1 VTATASVEIVGA
13 KEAIKA
19 LGKIDKDLRKQF
31 NADAKQIAQ
40 PLITLAA
47 SRYPDAP
54 LSGMNRNWTQGS
66 KKLFPY
72 TKAKAVKGLK
82 VKFSTRRN
90 DANVIYV
97 TQSDPGA
104 VVLEVAGRGKAT
116 LLSENLSARI
126 SRILWP
132 SAEQTLPSIQAE
144 LRALVLRV
152 IATVNK
158 GMK

>member
-13 KEAIKA
+13 KDALKA
-19 LGKIDKDLRKQF
+19 LGKIDKQLRKQF

-40 PLITLAA
+40 PLISLAA

-54 LSGMNRNWTQGS
+54 LSGMNRKWAQGG
-66 KKLFPY
+66 KQLFPY
-72 TKAKAVKGLK
+72 SRAKAVKGLK
-82 VKFSTRRN
+82 IKFSTRRN

-104 VVLEVAGRGKAT
+104 VVLEVAGRGKST
-116 LLSENLSARI
+116 LLSENLSARTN
-126 SRILWP
+126 RILWP
-132 SAEQTLPSIQAE
+132 SAEQALPSIQSE

-152 IATVNK
+152 ISTVNK
-158 GMK
+158 GMN

>member
-1 VTATASVEIVGA
+1 MTATASIEIVGA

-19 LGKIDKDLRKQF
+19 LSKIDKDLRKQF

-40 PLITLAA
+40 PLISLAA
-47 SRYPDAP
+47 SRYPDTP
-54 LSGMNRNWTQGS
+54 LSGMNRNWTQNG
-66 KKLFPY
+66 KKLFSY

-90 DANVIYV
+90 DSNVIYV

-104 VVLEVAGRGKAT
+104 VVLETAGRGKNT
-116 LLSENLSARI
+116 LLSENLRAKTNRV
-126 SRILWP
+126 LWP
-132 SAEQTLPSIQAE
+132 SAEQALPSIQAE

-152 IATVNK
+152 IARVNQEIK
-158 GMK
+158 

>member
-1 VTATASVEIVGA
+1 MTATASIEIVGA

-40 PLITLAA
+40 PLVSLAG
-47 SRYPDAP
+47 SRYPDTP
-54 LSGMNRNWTQGS
+54 LSGMSRNWTQGN
-66 KKLFPY
+66 KKIFPY

-97 TQSDPGA
+97 TQSDAGA
-104 VVLEVAGRGKAT
+104 VVLETAGRGKNT
-116 LLSENLSARI
+116 LLSENLRARTN
-126 SRILWP
+126 RILWP
-132 SAEQTLPSIQAE
+132 AAEQALPSIQGE

-152 IATVNK
+152 ITKVNQELK
-158 GMK
+158 

>member
-1 VTATASVEIVGA
+1 MTATARVQIVGA

-40 PLITLAA
+40 PLISLAG
-47 SRYPDAP
+47 SRYPETP
-54 LSGMNRNWTQGS
+54 LSGMSRKWTQNG
-66 KKLFPY
+66 KQLFPY
-72 TKAKAVKGLK
+72 TKAKAIKGLK

-104 VVLEVAGRGKAT
+104 VVLETAGRGQST
-116 LLSENLSARI
+116 MLSENLRAKTN
-126 SRILWP
+126 RILWP
-132 SAEQTLPSIQAE
+132 AAEQVLPVIQAE
-144 LRALVLRV
+144 IRALVLRV
-152 IATVNK
+152 VAQVNQELK
-158 GMK
+158 

>member
-1 VTATASVEIVGA
+1 MTATASVEVVGA

-31 NADAKQIAQ
+31 NADAKQVAQ
-40 PLITLAA
+40 PLVSLAG
-47 SRYPDAP
+47 SRYPETP
-54 LSGMNRNWTQGS
+54 LSGMDRNWKQGN

-104 VVLEVAGRGKAT
+104 VVLEVAGRGANSV
-116 LLSENLSARI
+116 LSENLRARTA
-126 SRILWP
+126 RILWP
-132 SAEQTLPSIQAE
+132 AAEQALPSITAE
-144 LRALVLRV
+144 MRALVLRV

-158 GMK
+158 GMN

>member
-1 VTATASVEIVGA
+1 MSATASIEIVGA

-19 LGKIDKDLRKQF
+19 LSKIDKDFRKQF

-40 PLITLAA
+40 PLVSLAG
-47 SRYPDAP
+47 SRYPDTP
-54 LSGMNRNWTQGS
+54 LSGMNRNWTQGN
-66 KKLFPY
+66 KKIFPY

-97 TQSDPGA
+97 TQSDAGA
-104 VVLEVAGRGKAT
+104 VVLETAGRGKTT
-116 LLSENLSARI
+116 LLSENLRARTN
-126 SRILWP
+126 RILWP
-132 SAEQTLPSIQAE
+132 AAEQALPSIQGK

-152 IATVNK
+152 IATVNQELK
-158 GMK
+158 

>member
-1 VTATASVEIVGA
+1 MTATASVEVVGA

-40 PLITLAA
+40 PLVSLAG
-47 SRYPDAP
+47 SRYPETP
-54 LSGMNRNWTQGS
+54 LSGMDRNWKQGN
-66 KKLFPY
+66 KKIFPY
-72 TKAKAVKGLK
+72 TKAKAQKGLK

-104 VVLEVAGRGKAT
+104 VVVEVAGRGANSV
-116 LLSENLSARI
+116 LSENLRARTA
-126 SRILWP
+126 RILWP
-132 SAEQTLPSIQAE
+132 AAEQALPSITAE
-144 LRALVLRV
+144 MRALVLRV

-158 GMK
+158 GMN

>member
-1 VTATASVEIVGA
+1 MTATASVEIVGA

-40 PLITLAA
+40 PLVSLASA
-47 SRYPDAP
+47 QYPDTP
-54 LSGMNRNWTQGS
+54 LSGMNRNWTQGN
-66 KKLFPY
+66 KRIFPY
-72 TKAKAVKGLK
+72 TKAKAIKGLK

-104 VVLEVAGRGKAT
+104 VVFETAGRGKTT
-116 LLSENLSARI
+116 LLSENLRARTA
-126 SRILWP
+126 RILWP
-132 SAEQTLPSIQAE
+132 AAEQALPSITAE

-152 IATVNK
+152 ITMVNQELK
-158 GMK
+158 

>member
-1 VTATASVEIVGA
+1 MTATASVEVVGA

-40 PLITLAA
+40 PLVSLAG
-47 SRYPDAP
+47 SRYPETP
-54 LSGMNRNWTQGS
+54 LSGMDRNWKQGN
-66 KKLFPY
+66 KKIFPY
-72 TKAKAVKGLK
+72 TKAKAQKGLK

-104 VVLEVAGRGKAT
+104 VVVEVAGRGANSV
-116 LLSENLSARI
+116 LSENLRARTA
-126 SRILWP
+126 RILWP
-132 SAEQTLPSIQAE
+132 AAEQALPSITAE

-158 GMK
+158 GMN

>member
-1 VTATASVEIVGA
+1 MTATARVEIVGA

-40 PLITLAA
+40 PLVSLAG
-47 SRYPDAP
+47 SRYPETP
-54 LSGMNRNWTQGS
+54 LSGMARKWTQNG
-66 KKLFPY
+66 KQLFPY

-104 VVLEVAGRGKAT
+104 VVLETAGRGKST
-116 LLSENLSARI
+116 MLSENLRAKTN
-126 SRILWP
+126 RILWP
-132 SAEQTLPSIQAE
+132 AAEQVLPVIQAE
-144 LRALVLRV
+144 IRALVLRV
-152 IATVNK
+152 IATVNQE
-158 GMK
+158 MK

>member
-1 VTATASVEIVGA
+1 MTATASVEIVGV
-13 KEAIKA
+13 KEAMKA

-40 PLITLAA
+40 PLVSLAA
-47 SRYPDAP
+47 SRYPDVP
-54 LSGMNRNWTQGS
+54 LSGMNRNWQQGN
-66 KKLFPY
+66 KKIFPY

-90 DANVIYV
+90 DSNVIYV

-104 VVLEVAGRGKAT
+104 VVLETAGRGKTT
-116 LLSENLSARI
+116 LLSENLKART

-132 SAEQTLPSIQAE
+132 AAEQSLPSIQAE
-144 LRALVLRV
+144 LKALVLRV
-152 IATVNK
+152 IARVNQELK
-158 GMK
+158 

>member
-1 VTATASVEIVGA
+1 MTATAKVEVVGA

-40 PLITLAA
+40 PLVALAG
-47 SRYPDAP
+47 SRYPDTP
-54 LSGMNRNWTQGS
+54 LSGMNRNWKQGN
-66 KKLFPY
+66 KTLFPY

-104 VVLEVAGRGKAT
+104 VVLETAGRGRST
-116 LLSENLSARI
+116 VLSENLRAKTN
-126 SRILWP
+126 RILWP
-132 SAEQTLPSIQAE
+132 AAEQALPSIQAE

-152 IATVNK
+152 IERVNQELK
-158 GMK
+158 

>member
-1 VTATASVEIVGA
+1 MTATAKVEVVGA

-40 PLITLAA
+40 PLVSLAG
-47 SRYPDAP
+47 SRYPDTP
-54 LSGMNRNWTQGS
+54 LSGMNRNWTQGG

-72 TKAKAVKGLK
+72 SRTKAVKGLK

-97 TQSDPGA
+97 TQSDPA
-104 VVLEVAGRGKAT
+104 TVVLETAGRGKNT
-116 LLSENLSARI
+116 LLSENLRARTA
-126 SRILWP
+126 RILWP
-132 SAEQTLPSIQAE
+132 AAEQSLPSITDE

-152 IATVNK
+152 IAKVNQEVK
-158 GMK
+158 

>member
-1 VTATASVEIVGA
+1 MTATAKVEVVGA

-19 LGKIDKDLRKQF
+19 LSKIDKDLRKQF

-40 PLITLAA
+40 PLVSLAS
-47 SRYPDAP
+47 SRYPETP
-54 LSGMNRNWTQGS
+54 LSGMNRNWKQGN

-90 DANVIYV
+90 DSNVIYV

-104 VVLEVAGRGKAT
+104 VVLEVAGRGSNS
-116 LLSENLSARI
+116 LLSENLRARTA
-126 SRILWP
+126 RILWP
-132 SAEQTLPSIQAE
+132 SAEQALPSIQAE